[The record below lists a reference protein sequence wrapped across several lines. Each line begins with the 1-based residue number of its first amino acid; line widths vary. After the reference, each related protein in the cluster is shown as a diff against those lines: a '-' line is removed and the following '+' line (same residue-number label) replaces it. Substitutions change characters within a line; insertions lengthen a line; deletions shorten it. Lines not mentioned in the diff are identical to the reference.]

1 MGIISPS
8 MYFLVQDFMFPK
20 WCFLLSHKSAGFA
33 MVSRAWEPP
42 PSSTCLGSQSTHP
55 AAGGVLMT
63 LAGSCL
69 PRAVTSF
76 RKFPWASIIL
86 HEGFGL
92 PKSPVFACTLWHTFF
107 TSPASLN
114 ILLTLEFI
122 LLHEANEELLLFPKA
137 RIYPA
142 SSPFFFFFFKP
153 WRSIPSQPH
162 PFGYSE
168 VWLTQELVFSFCGGM
183 LTGSHL
189 RWYT

>member
-1 MGIISPS
+1 MGTISPS

-20 WCFLLSHKSAGFA
+20 WCFLLSHESAGFA
-33 MVSRAWEPP
+33 MVSRAWKPP

-63 LAGSCL
+63 LAGICL
-69 PRAVTSF
+69 PGPVTSF

-92 PKSPVFACTLWHTFF
+92 PKSPMFACTLWHTFS
-107 TSPASLN
+107 TSPVILN

-122 LLHEANEELLLFPKA
+122 LFHETNEVLLLFPKA
-137 RIYPA
+137 HI
-142 SSPFFFFFFKP
+142 FFFFFLP
-153 WRSIPSQPH
+153 WSLILSQLH

-168 VWLTQELVFSFCGGM
+168 IWLTRELVFSFCGACLQAVTSGD
-183 LTGSHL
+183 TRSIVPGF
-189 RWYT
+189 

>member
-1 MGIISPS
+1 MGTISPS

-137 RIYPA
+137 RIYPT
-142 SSPFFFFFFKP
+142 SSLFFFFFKP